1 MYSSYFNITG
11 LRKLFSEHLWQSQML
26 EDAESYKDHFAA
38 CNKYASNAELVKA
51 VLLSGTGSLLNR
63 RSWDVKNGRLIKN
76 ANVILTE

>member
-1 MYSSYFNITG
+1 
-11 LRKLFSEHLWQSQML
+11 ML
-26 EDAESYKDHFAA
+26 EGLESYKDLFAA

-76 ANVILTE
+76 ANVLLTE

>member
-1 MYSSYFNITG
+1 
-11 LRKLFSEHLWQSQML
+11 ML
-26 EDAESYKDHFAA
+26 EDSESYKDLFAD

-51 VLLSGTGSLLNR
+51 VLLSGTGSLLSR

>member
-1 MYSSYFNITG
+1 
-11 LRKLFSEHLWQSQML
+11 ML
-26 EDAESYKDHFAA
+26 EDSGSYKDLFAA